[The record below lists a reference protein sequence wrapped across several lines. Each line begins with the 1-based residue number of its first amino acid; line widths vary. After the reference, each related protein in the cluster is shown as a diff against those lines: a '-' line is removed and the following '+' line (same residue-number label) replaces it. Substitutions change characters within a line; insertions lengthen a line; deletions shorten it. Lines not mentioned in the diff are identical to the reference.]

1 MIEHLNYSLDEIINI
16 IFEMRRQTCTDRRC
30 TRMARKVIGQETQEH
45 RHAFEIYFAMGDA
58 RSLSAVAT
66 ETGKSMTTISS
77 WSRSFGWAE
86 RVEKRNS
93 EVAEQINKKA
103 VRQAATRK
111 IDYLNT
117 IHKGMEQFQQ
127 GLEDGTI
134 KVKSVGD
141 AEKLINMY
149 MKLIGESQ
157 VNSTTVTL
165 ITARDIIVAER
176 KARNDG
182 ESESAEVPII
192 DLSNYTGGDTIDVT
206 PAGSAGIGTD
216 IGEDN

>member
-1 MIEHLNYSLDEIINI
+1 M
-16 IFEMRRQTCTDRRC
+16 
-30 TRMARKVIGQETQEH
+30 
-45 RHAFEIYFAMGDA
+45 
-58 RSLSAVAT
+58 AT

-206 PAGSAGIGTD
+206 PTGNAGIGTD